1 MVRTLS
7 CIYIGLK
14 SYFCI
19 YISLSSSWKANSKT
33 DVSSIL
39 SPGWFFKSLL
49 WVNAWSLTL
58 RGFLRDIGIL
68 AAFYSPCWNARTV
81 IGCHIKNNYGKSLV
95 SYSKQLRIFVSLTKP
110 HKAKQECAQQQHVM
124 LLPQPLT
131 PINLSPEHPS
141 TRLAT
146 PSAPALH
153 PPLYPSTGFM
163 RDVSAWF
170 GGGGYGSGTIMKGEW
185 GRINWRRRCHG
196 GAWWSKLS
204 WKHRK

>member
-1 MVRTLS
+1 MPCVTFLAMVRTLS

-49 WVNAWSLTL
+49 WVNAWSLTF

-81 IGCHIKNNYGKSLV
+81 IGCYIKNNYGKSLV

-110 HKAKQECAQQQHVM
+110 HKAKQECASSSTWCSSPNP
-124 LLPQPLT
+124 LLLLTSPLSILLRDWPRPQ
-131 PINLSPEHPS
+131 
-141 TRLAT
+141 
-146 PSAPALH
+146 H
-153 PPLYPSTGFM
+153 PPSPRPYTPPPASCAMSQHDLVEVGM
-163 RDVSAWF
+163 GVERLWRWN
-170 GGGGYGSGTIMKGEW
+170 GGG
-185 GRINWRRRCHG
+185 
-196 GAWWSKLS
+196 
-204 WKHRK
+204 